1 MQWRN
6 DTTLPSHGL
15 GLRPVGKSSEA
26 FELPL
31 GLKTPKA
38 QNEQRFSVL
47 PPERGQIADV
57 VGPLAAPARMDASC
71 ADGEASERRIGEGEH
86 ARVYPNGLSGGGGPQ
101 SKTDAC
107 VLVASEP
114 SPSDER
120 PG

>member
-1 MQWRN
+1 M
-6 DTTLPSHGL
+6 T
-15 GLRPVGKSSEA
+15 
-26 FELPL
+26 L

-38 QNEQRFSVL
+38 QNEQRFSAL

-101 SKTDAC
+101 SKTNAC
-107 VLVASEP
+107 VVVVSASAVTEG
-114 SPSDER
+114 R
-120 PG
+120 ARG